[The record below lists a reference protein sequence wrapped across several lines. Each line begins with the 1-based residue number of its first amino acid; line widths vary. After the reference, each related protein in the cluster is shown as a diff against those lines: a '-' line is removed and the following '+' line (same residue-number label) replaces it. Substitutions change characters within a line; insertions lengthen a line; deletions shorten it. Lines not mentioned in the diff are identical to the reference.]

1 MSDLERLKKPIDRRK
16 LAQLIR
22 HIEEGEE
29 FSYYT
34 KEITAHTIGI
44 TGAGGA
50 GKSTLISKLIQA
62 YRDKGNKVA
71 VVATDPSS
79 PFSGGAILGDR
90 IRMQRFAT
98 DSNVFIKSVASRGK
112 LGGIAMPTGAIAA
125 ALSEAG
131 YDPIIIETLGTGQ
144 DEVDISRLVNTA
156 IVVFS
161 PETGDK
167 IQAMKAGIME
177 IGDIFVVNKSDLSKA
192 DIAVSRLT
200 QEISESNRDVKV
212 IKTVATTSEGV
223 NNLMDMIENHLK
235 FLDSH
240 GNRKKTAVS
249 RIEPIIKDKIYNYI
263 KTSIQKKGRWKDV
276 IESMVK
282 TGDISEILKKLL

>member
-1 MSDLERLKKPIDRRK
+1 MSNLKRSKKPSNRRE

-22 HIEEGEE
+22 RIEEGEE

-34 KEITAHTIGI
+34 KKIAAHTIGI
-44 TGAGGA
+44 TGAGGS
-50 GKSTLISKLIQA
+50 GKSTLIAKLIQA
-62 YRDKGNKVA
+62 YRDKGRKVA

-79 PFSGGAILGDR
+79 PFSGGALLGDR

-112 LGGIAMPTGAIAA
+112 LGGIAIPTGAIAA

-131 YDPIIIETLGTGQ
+131 YDPIIIETLGAGQ
-144 DEVDISRLVNTA
+144 DEVDISKLVDTA

-167 IQAMKAGIME
+167 VQAMKAGIME
-177 IGDIFVVNKSDLSKA
+177 IGNIFVVNKSDLPRAK
-192 DIAVSRLT
+192 IAVSQLT
-200 QEISESNRDVKV
+200 QEISESHRDVR
-212 IKTVATTSEGV
+212 IIETVATTGEGASK
-223 NNLMDMIENHLK
+223 LIDMIEEHLK

-240 GNRKKTAVS
+240 GSRGKTAVS
-249 RIEPIIKDKIYNYI
+249 QIEPIIKDKIYSYI
-263 KTSIQKKGRWKDV
+263 KAAIQKKGRWKYVVGNV
-276 IESMVK
+276 IK
-282 TGDISEILKKLL
+282 TGDISKILKELL